1 MTPWIVLLLLI
12 VVLSPV
18 ALLMPSRRQRG
29 RMDMR
34 MQARRLGL
42 AMQLSRQEW
51 PHWLH
56 QAPPSPCPQ
65 YYRGR
70 KRGQADCWS
79 YWQLE
84 PGNWVN
90 RWREPCEDVPLL
102 EQLSSLPT
110 DVYKAEASVQMVS
123 LYWGERASTE
133 ALQKIADFLTARA

>member
-1 MTPWIVLLLLI
+1 MTPWIVLLLLA

-18 ALLMPSRRQRG
+18 ALLMPSRHQRG

-51 PHWLH
+51 PHWLSVT
-56 QAPPSPCPQ
+56 PPSPCPQ
-65 YYRGR
+65 YYRAR
-70 KRGQADCWS
+70 RRGQVDSWC
-79 YWQLE
+79 YWQMA

-90 RWREPCEDVPLL
+90 QWREPCPDALLL
-102 EQLSSLPT
+102 EQLCSLPA

-123 LYWGERASTE
+123 LYWGERASPE
-133 ALQKIADFLTARA
+133 ALQKIADFLVART